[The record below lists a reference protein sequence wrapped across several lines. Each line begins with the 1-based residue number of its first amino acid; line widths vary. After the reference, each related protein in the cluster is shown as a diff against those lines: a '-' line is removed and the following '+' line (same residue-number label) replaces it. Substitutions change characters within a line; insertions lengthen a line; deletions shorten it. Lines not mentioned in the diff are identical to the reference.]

1 MRHRAFV
8 AVAALLLLAAAE
20 PAVRVPL
27 QPGLTI
33 VTALTDREGDY
44 ESIKTVEAVTPDA
57 VKLAYSAD
65 IPAPAG
71 SAGGKARKVN
81 TRRTVRRE
89 DLRTA
94 HEYMQVFNPSSPET
108 IAGTTAVGAST
119 AVLT

>member
-1 MRHRAFV
+1 VTLARRTFV
-8 AVAALLLLAAAE
+8 VMIALACLAAAE
-20 PAVRVPL
+20 APPRIAL

-65 IPAPAG
+65 IPPAPDSG
-71 SAGGKARKVN
+71 GGKARKVS
-81 TRRTVRRE
+81 TRRTVKRD

-94 HEYMQVFNPSSPET
+94 HEYMQ
-108 IAGTTAVGAST
+108 IGRASCRER
-119 AVLT
+119 V